1 MALPRQTIDK
11 VSQDRYSIGSDGVHV
26 TSGIF
31 REQTFTF
38 AEKNAFP
45 FRSPPGNPAGFQV
58 TGPERLKTV
67 VFKRIETR
75 ESPWLSRVSMPA
87 DAPACGAANAARSAQ
102 RVNRASAQGA
112 PSSRNASVASCPSSA
127 RFTVRRSP
135 SCAGRLYSTLR
146 RE

>member
-45 FRSPPGNPAGFQV
+45 FRSPPGNSAEFQA
-58 TGPERLKTV
+58 TGLHASKNA
-67 VFKRIETR
+67 VF
-75 ESPWLSRVSMPA
+75 
-87 DAPACGAANAARSAQ
+87 
-102 RVNRASAQGA
+102 
-112 PSSRNASVASCPSSA
+112 
-127 RFTVRRSP
+127 
-135 SCAGRLYSTLR
+135 
-146 RE
+146 